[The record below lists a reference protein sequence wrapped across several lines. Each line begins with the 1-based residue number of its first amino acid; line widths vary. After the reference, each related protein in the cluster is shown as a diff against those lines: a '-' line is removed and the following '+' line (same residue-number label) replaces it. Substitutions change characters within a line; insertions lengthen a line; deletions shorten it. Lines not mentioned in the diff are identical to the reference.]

1 VTRAG
6 GLKKAHLS
14 FAPFLRIL
22 RFGFWNSDPAYEFS
36 VTHTCSPH
44 TTMASLTMSMS
55 VMSVSAPVKVRA
67 RAPTLAYSRD
77 VHTPGI

>member
-1 VTRAG
+1 
-6 GLKKAHLS
+6 
-14 FAPFLRIL
+14 
-22 RFGFWNSDPAYEFS
+22 
-36 VTHTCSPH
+36 
-44 TTMASLTMSMS
+44 MSMS